1 MAQSRRRKPVISKS
15 GKQNRSL
22 PPQRPFKPPKPITL
36 PDDAALNRRFGWFA
50 MAVLFAFGVYL
61 SILYFGHQVVPN
73 SDFPAFVQTG
83 RSILSFDLPLSF
95 KRVPGLG
102 MLQVAL
108 AFVQTGRSILSF
120 DLPSSFKRVPGLGML
135 QVALAALVG
144 GQHPEL
150 TAGWLLNAILYP
162 MILVLFYLVG
172 RQVIGK
178 GAIWFALL
186 AIINPGV
193 LKWMCHPIAETTLIF
208 FTVLSI
214 FLIIRRS
221 RWCYLAAAMTTMI
234 RYEGAALIVAA
245 FVMDM
250 IESRSWKPRLKALLY
265 SVLAGIPMS
274 LWLLG
279 MYLTRKVGATV
290 TEMPYLKYYGQKTVF
305 SKCTNLMWNVS
316 IRPLVMPVPGNQEMM
331 NQLFAFS
338 KILLVICL
346 VAAVVYIL
354 LKRQWHVLPLVIFLV
369 CFYLVH
375 ASKSNV
381 LYRYCV
387 PVAWVILLLGC
398 YGLRSIWLMIPGKN
412 YVPRPVVVV
421 VQLAAAVGAL
431 VWFVYLVRYLPK
443 VAGYSLKSTSLPYC
457 AMGAVILILAG
468 YIFIYETRGLFGHIA
483 LAAITLLLIVT
494 NHFTLVQKVG
504 NGSMD
509 LEFKKLANWYI
520 KNAQS
525 DEKMVTT
532 MGHVV
537 SLYAPEY
544 KNYFVKTSR
553 ITGKSPN
560 EFVNNCYKHGI
571 TYVAWDSRIG
581 LARRNSYYAKWGIK
595 HMAMLARPRDIGP
608 FKFIDQIKHKHYPN
622 RYIYIFRLKP
632 LSVQPIPPP
641 AIETPKKELH
651 PLGIKG

>member
-1 MAQSRRRKPVISKS
+1 MAQSRRRKPVTSKS
-15 GKQNRSL
+15 GKPNRSG
-22 PPQRPFKPPKPITL
+22 PPQSPTKTPKPMTL
-36 PDDAALNRRFGWFA
+36 PDDAALNRRFNWLA

-83 RSILSFDLPLSF
+83 RSILSL
-95 KRVPGLG
+95 
-102 MLQVAL
+102 
-108 AFVQTGRSILSF
+108 

-135 QVALAALVG
+135 QVALAGLVG

-150 TAGWLLNAILYP
+150 TAGWMLNAILYP

-193 LKWMCHPIAETTLIF
+193 IKWMCHPIAETTLIF
-208 FTVLSI
+208 FTIFSI
-214 FLIIRRS
+214 YLIIRRS

-250 IESRSWKPRLKALLY
+250 IESRSWKPRLKAILY

-279 MYLTRKVGATV
+279 MYLTRKVGTTAAT
-290 TEMPYLKYYGQKTVF
+290 MPYLRYYGNKTVF
-305 SKCTNLMWNVS
+305 SKCTYLMWNVS
-316 IRPLVMPVPGNQEMM
+316 IKPLVMPVPENQEMM
-331 NQLFAFS
+331 SWLFAFS

-354 LKRQWHVLPLVIFLV
+354 LKRQWHILPLVIFLV

-398 YGLRSIWLMIPGKN
+398 YGLRSIWLLIPGKN
-412 YVPRPVVVV
+412 HVPRPVVVG
-421 VQLAAAVGAL
+421 VQLAAAIGAL
-431 VWFVYLVRYLPK
+431 IWFAYLVRYLPN
-443 VAGYSLKSTSLPYC
+443 VAGYSRQSTSLPYF
-457 AMGAVILILAG
+457 AMLAVILILAG
-468 YIFIYETRGLFGHIA
+468 YIFIYKTRGLSAHIA
-483 LAAITLLLIVT
+483 LASITILFIVS

-509 LEFKKLANWYI
+509 LEFKKLADWYV
-520 KNAQS
+520 KNAQP
-525 DEKMVTT
+525 DEKLVTT

-537 SLYAPEY
+537 SLYAPGQA
-544 KNYFVKTSR
+544 KNFVKTSHVTGNSPR
-553 ITGKSPN
+553 EFIT
-560 EFVNNCYKHGI
+560 NCYKRNI

-581 LARRNSYYAKWGIK
+581 LCPQNSYYKRWRIQN
-595 HMAMLARPRDIGP
+595 MAMLAQPRDIGP
-608 FKFIDQIKHKHYPN
+608 FKFVAEIRHEHYPN
-622 RYIYIFRLKP
+622 RYIYIFRLQPQTAQPQKKP
-632 LSVQPIPPP
+632 
-641 AIETPKKELH
+641 T
-651 PLGIKG
+651 GN